1 VCLVHYLQ
9 VSMVYFDL
17 VTGAHQWTK
26 PDYPDFVYF
35 REEKEVEPL
44 TAWLDHDIPPQ
55 DDGLGN
61 KDPIFTFK
69 GGRLI
74 A

>member
-1 VCLVHYLQ
+1 
-9 VSMVYFDL
+9 MVYFDL